1 VTPLLFPREG
11 IAPLFSCPLERTA
24 PLFSRAFSS
33 RGVRLSE
40 KDD

>member
-1 VTPLLFPREG
+1 MLLFFPREG
-11 IAPLFSCPLERTA
+11 ITPLFSCLLECTA

-33 RGVRLSE
+33 RDVRLSE